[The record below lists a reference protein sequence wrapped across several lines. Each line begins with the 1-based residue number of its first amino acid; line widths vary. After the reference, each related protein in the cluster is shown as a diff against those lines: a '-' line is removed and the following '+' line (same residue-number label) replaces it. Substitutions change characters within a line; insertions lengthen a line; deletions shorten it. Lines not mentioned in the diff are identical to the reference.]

1 VATYALCG
9 FSNFGS
15 IGIQL
20 GSLGAMAPQR
30 KSDLASIAL
39 RAMIAGSAAC
49 FMTACIAGMLL
60 PNEHFITENTH
71 SIINQ
76 TVASSPLL

>member
-20 GSLGAMAPQR
+20 GSLGAMAPER

-49 FMTACIAGMLL
+49 FMTACIAGMLI
-60 PNEHFITENTH
+60 PNEGSIIENTH
-71 SIINQ
+71 NSTNQ
-76 TVASSPLL
+76 TVASSPLF